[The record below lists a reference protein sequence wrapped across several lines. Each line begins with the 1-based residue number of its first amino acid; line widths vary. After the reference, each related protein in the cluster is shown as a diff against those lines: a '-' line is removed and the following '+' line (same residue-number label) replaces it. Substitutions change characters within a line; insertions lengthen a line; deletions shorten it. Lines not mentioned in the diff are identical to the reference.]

1 MSHAATRNMMCCTV
15 TGQGAGVAAA
25 LAVKEDRDFKD
36 LSVGA
41 VQKELLKQEVRIH

>member
-1 MSHAATRNMMCCTV
+1 MMCCTV

-25 LAVKEDRDFKD
+25 LSVKENRDFSE

-41 VQKELLKQEVRIH
+41 LQKELLRQEVRIH